1 ALAQTYLAL
10 KGKLEDYAHQSE
22 IIKTQVELR
31 LHSIKMVLEKLE
43 SNATQAIYDKSGV
56 DVIKHTD
63 EFKPTKV

>member
-1 ALAQTYLAL
+1 
-10 KGKLEDYAHQSE
+10 KGKLEDYSHQSE